1 MTPAPHDHERDLAR
15 TLARQADRLAE
26 HGSPL
31 QLDQVLSRAGEIR
44 RGRRMRASMVM
55 AAVVLAVAVP
65 VGITTLT
72 SNDPSRKETPGFA
85 ATPSATP
92 KDNRPI
98 GLGEYTAG
106 SSPKTGYTLDG
117 TLFHDGRETDIG
129 AGNVSYLEKVT
140 GGFLIGQSDDS
151 GATTVTTGR
160 FVADDGTVSDQTW
173 ILSTNFVASAGGNV
187 GALVETDG
195 TVITVENGRGTEAGE
210 LPSTSTYK
218 TVAVDGESCPDDC
231 IIWVVETDE
240 TPGVWRIV
248 PGLPPEKVTD
258 RDGLM
263 TVDGNG
269 NYVRQVAY
277 DDAEGG
283 TYAYFD
289 ADGRQ
294 LWTTT
299 TYSPRAFSPD
309 GKYLSA
315 GPQYRD
321 NNESQVTILDS
332 ATGKPVTD
340 LKTVAVS
347 TGGAN
352 TSVYETVWEDNTHLL
367 ATVTSGE
374 DYAVVRVDLS
384 GAREYA
390 VAKDGPADPFAIPL
404 RLG

>member
-1 MTPAPHDHERDLAR
+1 MSPAQHNPEQDLTN
-15 TLARQADRLAE
+15 TLARQAERLAQ

-31 QLDQVLSRAGEIR
+31 ELDQVISRAGEIR

-65 VGITTLT
+65 VGITTL
-72 SNDPSRKETPGFA
+72 SENDPTKQDQKPPFA
-85 ATPSATP
+85 ATPTP
-92 KDNRPI
+92 KDDRPI
-98 GLGEYTAG
+98 GIGGYTVG
-106 SSPKTGYTLDG
+106 STPKTGYTLDG
-117 TLFHDGRETDIG
+117 TLFHNGQKTDIG
-129 AGNVSYLEKVT
+129 AGNVSYLEKMT
-140 GGFLIGQSDDS
+140 GGFLIGQSDAS

-160 FVADDGTVSDQTW
+160 FIADDGTVSDQTW
-173 ILSTNFVASAGGNV
+173 ALSTNFVASAGGNV

-195 TVITVENGRGTEAGE
+195 TVIAVENGRGTQAGN

-218 TVAVDGESCPDDC
+218 TVAVDGESCPNDC

-248 PGLPPEKVTD
+248 PGVPPEKVTE

-269 NYVRQVAY
+269 NYIRQIAY

-289 ADGRQ
+289 AQDRQ
-294 LWTTT
+294 VWQTS

-321 NNESQVTILDS
+321 GNESQVTILDS
-332 ATGKPVTD
+332 TTGKPVTD
-340 LKTVAVS
+340 LKTAAVS
-347 TGGAN
+347 TGGMN
-352 TSVYETVWEDNTHLL
+352 TSVFETAWEDNNHLL
-367 ATVTSGE
+367 ATVTNGE
-374 DYAVVRVDLS
+374 DYAVVRVDLN